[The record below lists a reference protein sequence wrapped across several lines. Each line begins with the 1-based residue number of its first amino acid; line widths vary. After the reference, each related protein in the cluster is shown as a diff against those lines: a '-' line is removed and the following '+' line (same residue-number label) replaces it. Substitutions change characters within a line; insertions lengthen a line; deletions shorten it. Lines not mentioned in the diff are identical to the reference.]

1 MVCPVILEK
10 LHVMQSQ
17 AVWKESAASAHL
29 GVLLGKQGEIFQFLA
44 GFQL

>member
-10 LHVMQSQ
+10 LYVMQSQ

-29 GVLLGKQGEIFQFLA
+29 GVLLGKQGEIFKFLA
-44 GFQL
+44 GFQ